1 MEKNKKILDNAL
13 GRLGS
18 FTPKDRVWNGIDNQL
33 HQEVLTDSLSKLK
46 SFDPPNNTWGSITNE
61 LSKKEKLSQLRKFA
75 PGAINWEKIEDGLN
89 IADRKSFKTKIIRFA
104 TLATAAAALIIF
116 TYFILFPVSNKTNIS
131 YSAELMVIEDTN
143 QWQDDD
149 DEIMDVLDEL
159 CASNPIAC
167 SAPDYRA
174 KEKELTYL
182 NERKTEIL
190 NRMNVYDENVH
201 LQVIL
206 TRLELEKTEIVK
218 QMISKILDRS

>member
-1 MEKNKKILDNAL
+1 MEKNKKILDNTL

-18 FTPKDRVWNGIDNQL
+18 FTPEQEVWERIDNKLQ
-33 HQEVLTDSLSKLK
+33 QEVLTDSLSKLK
-46 SFDPPNNTWGSITNE
+46 TFNPPDSTWESITNE
-61 LSKKEKLSQLRKFA
+61 LSKKEKLSHLRKFT
-75 PGAINWEKIEDGLN
+75 PDAINWEKIENGLN

-104 TLATAAAALIIF
+104 TLATAAAALVIF
-116 TYFILFPVSNKTNIS
+116 TYLILFPENNKTNIS
-131 YSAELMVIEDTN
+131 YSAELIVIEDTN

-159 CASNPIAC
+159 CASNTIAC